1 MIMPNINE
9 INTAAYG
16 LLAGDGTLAGLCT
29 VYKGRKR
36 PAGVQNPSVTVDA
49 RRLEPGEGEG
59 IWMCDVVVTAYADVL
74 VNRMPDH
81 ETLDSI
87 SSRIR
92 EILTDAE
99 LELED
104 AKALSLIEGESLSPG
119 WNDSHNNETLQEN
132 TFGLVFVKF

>member
-1 MIMPNINE
+1 
-9 INTAAYG
+9 
-16 LLAGDGTLAGLCT
+16 
-29 VYKGRKR
+29 
-36 PAGVQNPSVTVDA
+36 
-49 RRLEPGEGEG
+49 
-59 IWMCDVVVTAYADVL
+59 MCDVVVTAYADVL